1 MRPGGIIGA
10 VAGGILGALI
20 WAAIA
25 YFANFELGLVAW
37 GIGIAVGMGSAML
50 GGEGGVNGLMCAF
63 VALASIFGGKAL
75 AVKLTL
81 GDGMEGMADVI
92 FLGLQ
97 EGVVGIEGV
106 DSKDYAQWM
115 IDNEWGTEAS
125 KAEDI
130 TGEELEMF
138 TDETVPMLEEI
149 RGMSV
154 DEWKASE
161 AGQEVLGVFG
171 DVEDS
176 ISIFSIVKE
185 NLGFMD
191 ILFAF
196 LGVAT
201 AFRIGTV
208 SDGEG

>member
-1 MRPGGIIGA
+1 MSG
-10 VAGGILGALI
+10 
-20 WAAIA
+20 
-25 YFANFELGLVAW
+25 
-37 GIGIAVGMGSAML
+37 
-50 GGEGGVNGLMCAF
+50 
-63 VALASIFGGKAL
+63 
-75 AVKLTL
+75 
-81 GDGMEGMADVI
+81 
-92 FLGLQ
+92 
-97 EGVVGIEGV
+97 
-106 DSKDYAQWM
+106 
-115 IDNEWGTEAS
+115 GTEAS

-161 AGQEVLGVFG
+161 AGHEVLGVFG

-201 AFRIGTV
+201 AFRIGTG